1 MKKQLHI
8 EEKFSKFWPAAAVI
22 SFLIAL
28 TFYLLYINTDEVLN
42 GGYYRLIAFS
52 FFAAG
57 VLSIFKLRDG
67 KVLLQLEISNN
78 RDLRIHY
85 QTKKRAIGEDQ
96 WNIEEIA
103 SVKIAEMP
111 NKSLYNDMVAS
122 DRCVVIRLKNNS
134 DWLYLNNLDS
144 RVIPLTER
152 DAEKIRQFIQKEL
165 EVTN

>member
-8 EEKFSKFWPAAAVI
+8 EEKFSKFWPSASVI

-57 VLSIFKLRDG
+57 ILSIFKLRDG
-67 KVLLQLEISNN
+67 KVWLQLEVSGN

-85 QTKKRAIGEDQ
+85 QTKKRVIGEDQ
-96 WNIEEIA
+96 WNMEEIA

-111 NKSLYNDMVAS
+111 NKSLYNDIVTS
-122 DRCVVIRLKNNS
+122 DRCLVIRLKNNS

-144 RVIPLTER
+144 RVIPLAER